1 MKKKMVENEKLN
13 SLAKEYFT
21 DDFSELEPNRINEL
35 KNKVNENKPN
45 KKGFWIKFAYGA
57 TAVCCLIA
65 LCIILPFALRPEE
78 LYTYTDLVR
87 HDLTLDYCQ
96 EFIDENYPKYAF
108 IFDDCDITTT
118 YGQYADDE
126 MYILGLTGNKK
137 DIPYTYIELNLII
150 NQDINYPE
158 EDYYVIGAEVT
169 QNSEYILYK
178 KVIDG
183 VQNQIL
189 YSLLDYDN
197 YDLYLR
203 FNINDEEFLNIF
215 L

>member
-13 SLAKEYFT
+13 SLAKEYFS

-108 IFDDCDITTT
+108 IFEDCDITTI
-118 YGQYADDE
+118 YGYYAE
-126 MYILGLTGNKK
+126 NELYVLELEGTKN
-137 DIPYTYIELNLII
+137 DIPFTYLEFTLII
-150 NQDINYPE
+150 NQEIDYPE
-158 EDYYVIGAEVT
+158 REYYIMGAEIT
-169 QNSEYILYK
+169 QNDNYVLYK
-178 KVIDG
+178 KVANNFE
-183 VQNQIL
+183 NQGL
-189 YSLLDYDN
+189 FALFDYDN
-197 YDLYLR
+197 YDLYLS
-203 FNINDEEFLNIF
+203 FDIDDEEFLNKF

>member
-1 MKKKMVENEKLN
+1 MKKKIVENEKLN

-45 KKGFWIKFAYGA
+45 KKGFWLKFAYGA
-57 TAVCCLIA
+57 TAACCLIA

-96 EFIDENYPKYAF
+96 EYINENYPKYAF
-108 IFDDCDITTT
+108 IFEDCDFTVS
-118 YGQYADDE
+118 YGQYAEDDL
-126 MYILGLTGNKK
+126 YILGLRGTKN
-137 DIPYTYIELNLII
+137 DIPFTYLEFTLIV
-150 NQDINYPE
+150 NQEIDFPE
-158 EDYYVIGAEVT
+158 EDYYVIGSEVT
-169 QNSEYILYK
+169 QYDEYTLHK
-178 KVIDG
+178 KVVDG

-203 FNINDEEFLNIF
+203 FDIDDEELLNKFL
-215 L
+215 

>member
-13 SLAKEYFT
+13 SLAKEYFS

-45 KKGFWIKFAYGA
+45 KKSFWLKFAYGA

-65 LCIILPFALRPEE
+65 LCIILPFALTPEE

-96 EFIDENYPKYAF
+96 EYINENYPKYAF
-108 IFDDCDITTT
+108 IFEDCNFTVS
-118 YGQYADDE
+118 YGQYAEDDL
-126 MYILGLTGNKK
+126 YILGLRGTKN
-137 DIPYTYIELNLII
+137 DIPFTYLEFTLIL
-150 NQDINYPE
+150 NQDIDYPE
-158 EDYYVIGAEVT
+158 REYYIMRAEIT
-169 QNSEYILYK
+169 QNDNYVLYK
-178 KVIDG
+178 TIANDFE
-183 VQNQIL
+183 NQGL
-189 YSLLDYDN
+189 YALFDYNN

-203 FNINDEEFLNIF
+203 FDIDDEEFLNKF

>member
-1 MKKKMVENEKLN
+1 MKKKMFENEKLN

-45 KKGFWIKFAYGA
+45 KKGFWLKFAYGA

-65 LCIILPFALRPEE
+65 LCIVLPFALRPEE

-87 HDLTLDYCQ
+87 HELTLDYCQ
-96 EFIDENYPKYAF
+96 EYINENYHDYAF
-108 IFDDCDITTT
+108 IFDDCDIIST

-150 NQDINYPE
+150 NQDIDYPE
-158 EDYYVIGAEVT
+158 KENYIIDSEITE
-169 QNSEYILYK
+169 NSNYILYK
-178 KVIDG
+178 KVLNDF
-183 VQNQIL
+183 QNQ
-189 YSLLDYDN
+189 SLLAVFDYEN
-197 YDLYLR
+197 YDLYIK
-203 FNINDEEFLNIF
+203 FNIDDEEFLNKF

>member
-13 SLAKEYFT
+13 SLAKEYFS

-96 EFIDENYPKYAF
+96 EFIDENYPKYSF
-108 IFDDCDITTT
+108 IFEDCDITTI
-118 YGQYADDE
+118 YGYYAE
-126 MYILGLTGNKK
+126 NELYVLELEGTKN
-137 DIPYTYIELNLII
+137 DIPFTYLEFTLII
-150 NQDINYPE
+150 NQEIDYPE
-158 EDYYVIGAEVT
+158 REYYIMGAEIT
-169 QNSEYILYK
+169 QNDNYVLYK
-178 KVIDG
+178 KVANNFE
-183 VQNQIL
+183 NQGL
-189 YSLLDYDN
+189 FALFDYDN
-197 YDLYLR
+197 YDLYLS
-203 FNINDEEFLNIF
+203 FDIDDEEFLNKF

>member
-1 MKKKMVENEKLN
+1 MKKKIVENEKLN

-45 KKGFWIKFAYGA
+45 KKSFWLKFAYGA

-65 LCIILPFALRPEE
+65 LCIVLPFALRPEE

-87 HDLTLDYCQ
+87 HDLSLDYCQ

-108 IFDDCDITTT
+108 IFDDCDIIST
-118 YGQYADDE
+118 YGQYAEDE
-126 MYILGLTGNKK
+126 LYILELEGTKN
-137 DIPYTYIELNLII
+137 DIPFTHLEFTLVI
-150 NQDINYPE
+150 NQEIDYPE
-158 EDYYVIGAEVT
+158 EDYIIDSET
-169 QNSEYILYK
+169 IENSNYILYK
-178 KVIDG
+178 KVLIDF
-183 VQNQIL
+183 QNQ
-189 YSLLDYDN
+189 SLLALFDYEN

-203 FNINDEEFLNIF
+203 FNIDDEEFLNKF